1 MLTIHNIQKIKEV
14 EWEYTIE
21 RAVEYKDSYRF
32 VIRHQMGELHPIV
45 LSRRMRIVDGR
56 KCYKLSI
63 GGRSMG
69 YVTSDWIEDKDN
81 LIAKFGSI
89 IRLQS

>member
-21 RAVEYKDSYRF
+21 RTVEYKDSYRF
-32 VIRHQMGELHPIV
+32 VIRNKMGGEYPIR
-45 LSRRMRIVDGR
+45 LGRRMHLLDGR
-56 KCYKLSI
+56 RCYTLSI

-81 LIAKFGSI
+81 LIAKFGTI